1 MREMK
6 EKDSIAGV
14 MKCKSKGENIMQ
26 EVVKFRVAES
36 EIAQQIN
43 DYIEDNSGVTI
54 VSMVTVSD
62 GGDEAVLALVDD
74 GQ

>member
-1 MREMK
+1 
-6 EKDSIAGV
+6 
-14 MKCKSKGENIMQ
+14 MQ